1 MPANLLPQISE
12 QHPDVGN
19 LFVFHMAG
27 IAALTLLVNASTTG
41 LLVEKLGVANVS
53 VASKQIFHN
62 AVRAVPP
69 RIGGGGFAATSAL

>member
-1 MPANLLPQISE
+1 M
-12 QHPDVGN
+12 GN

-62 AVRAVPP
+62 AVRGPGCMCIVAAHVVLPSHP
-69 RIGGGGFAATSAL
+69 R